1 MALRILGRRIAT
13 MPTRYEYDLDHNGEW
28 RWIAIAKTGETKA
41 ISPVGYV
48 SLQDCMHAVGL
59 MQASGNLAALPGA
72 QPRAAA
78 APSERSLSSL
88 HRRPTAA

>member
-1 MALRILGRRIAT
+1 

-28 RWIAIAKTGETKA
+28 RWIAIAESGETTA

-59 MQASGNLAALPGA
+59 MRAPGNVAVLPGA
-72 QPRAAA
+72 PPQAPADAPERA
-78 APSERSLSSL
+78 LSSL
-88 HRRPTAA
+88 HRRPSAG